1 MTFDNFVYW
10 LDGYMSDKDA
20 PNEIE
25 WQKIKDKIEEVKNHK
40 AKPVTRH
47 SVGGVQWSPSPDL
60 RTQTVC

>member
-25 WQKIKDKIEEVKNHK
+25 WKKIKDKIKEVQAHKN
-40 AKPVTRH
+40 KPVTRTI
-47 SVGGVQWSPSPDL
+47 SGGMWHPSPDL
-60 RTQTVC
+60 STRIMC